1 MRAIYITEVDLERLR
16 ELVGVARS
24 CSELDQAGLAA
35 LQAELDRASIVSAQE
50 VPSDV
55 ITMHS
60 QVRIRDLGAGEEM
73 VFTLVYPRGV
83 NLEQGKISVMSPLG
97 TALLG
102 YRVGDV
108 LDWQVPDG
116 VRRLQIVEVVYQ
128 PEVAGHFHL

>member
-1 MRAIYITEVDLERLR
+1 MRGIFITEIDLERLR

-35 LQAELDRASIVSAQE
+35 LQTELDRASIVSAEQ
-50 VPSDV
+50 VPADV

-60 QVRIRDLGAGEEM
+60 QVRIRDLGSGQEM

-83 NLEQGKISVMSPLG
+83 DLEKCKISVMSPLG

-102 YRVGDV
+102 YRAGDV
-108 LDWQVPDG
+108 LDWPVPDG
-116 VRRLQIVEVVYQ
+116 VRRLQVVEVAYQ
-128 PEVAGHFHL
+128 PEAAGDFHL